1 MINGF
6 DKTLMKLRRLPPLH
20 ALEAFEV
27 AARELSFR
35 RAAEALHLTP
45 SAVSHQIKGLEDFLG
60 FALFRRMNRALEL
73 TEGGRDY
80 LRVTQDSLDS
90 LREGSQQTRQ
100 RYGRH
105 TTLKISAGPFIASE
119 IIVPALPSF
128 QQEYPHIDL
137 SIETSLHPVDL
148 RREDIDIALRFGSG
162 RWPGATARH
171 LLTVKAVPV
180 CSPVLAKKL
189 SRVTPKDIG
198 DISLIH
204 STPLPEGWNLWAE
217 LSGAKLG
224 KPKGDLWLD
233 SYFAILRAA
242 EQGVG
247 LALGMVPIVNPWLKE
262 KRVVMPWP
270 ELQMEIP
277 QGYYLVHRPAD
288 ENRVEVQAFCNWL
301 FELLNAQTAEL

>member
-1 MINGF
+1 
-6 DKTLMKLRRLPPLH
+6 MKLRRLPPLH

-35 RAAEALHLTP
+35 KAAEALHLTP

-80 LRVTQDSLDS
+80 LRVTQASLDS
-90 LREGSQQTRQ
+90 LREGSQQARQ

-128 QQEYPHIDL
+128 QLEYPHIEL
-137 SIETSLHPVDL
+137 NIETTLHPVDL
-148 RREDIDIALRFGSG
+148 RREDMDIALRFGSG
-162 RWPGATARH
+162 HWPGTTAKR
-171 LLTVKAVPV
+171 LLTVRAVPV
-180 CSPVLAKKL
+180 CSPAMAEKL
-189 SRVTPKDIG
+189 RRGTPLGVG

-204 STPLPEGWNLWAE
+204 STPLPEGWNMWAE

-247 LALGMVPIVNPWLKE
+247 LALGLLPMVNPWLRTG
-262 KRVVMPWP
+262 RVVMPWP
-270 ELQMEIP
+270 ELQVEIP

-288 ENRVEVQAFCNWL
+288 ENRAEVQVFCTWL
-301 FELLNAQTAEL
+301 MELLNAEAAIPV

>member
-1 MINGF
+1 
-6 DKTLMKLRRLPPLH
+6 MKLRRLPPLH

-35 RAAEALHLTP
+35 KAALALHLTP

-80 LRVTQDSLDS
+80 LKVTQSSLDG

-128 QQEYPHIDL
+128 QREHPHIDL
-137 SIETSLHPVDL
+137 NIETSLQPVDL
-148 RREDIDIALRFGSG
+148 RREDVDIALRFGSG
-162 RWPGATARH
+162 HWAGATARH

-180 CSPVLAKKL
+180 CSPALAQRL
-189 SRVTPKDIG
+189 APLTPADLG
-198 DISLIH
+198 EISLIH
-204 STPLPEGWNLWAE
+204 STPLPEGWSLWAR
-217 LSGAKLG
+217 LAGAALG

-247 LALGMVPIVNPWLKE
+247 LALGLVPIVNPWL
-262 KRVVMPWP
+262 RAQRLAMPWP
-270 ELQMEIP
+270 ELQAEIP

-288 ENRVEVQAFCNWL
+288 ENRAEVQAFCAWL
-301 FELLNAQTAEL
+301 FELLNAQIADMATAG

>member
-1 MINGF
+1 
-6 DKTLMKLRRLPPLH
+6 MKLRRLPPLH

-35 RAAEALHLTP
+35 KAAESLHLTP

-80 LRVTQDSLDS
+80 LHVIGETLDG
-90 LREGSQQTRQ
+90 LRAGSQQVQQ

-128 QQEYPHIDL
+128 QAEHPHIDL
-137 SIETSLHPVDL
+137 NIETSLHPVDL
-148 RREDIDIALRFGSG
+148 RREDMDIALRFGSG
-162 RWPGATARH
+162 RWRGATAKR

-180 CSPVLAKKL
+180 CAPAMAKKL
-189 SRVTPKDIG
+189 RKLAPG
-198 DISLIH
+198 DVSGVSLIH
-204 STPLPEGWNLWAE
+204 STPMPEAWQQWAE
-217 LSGAKLG
+217 QAGV
-224 KPKGDLWLD
+224 KPTQSRGDLWLD

-247 LALGMVPIVNPWLKE
+247 LTLGMVPIVNPWLKQG
-262 KRVVMPWP
+262 KLAMPWP
-270 ELQMEIP
+270 DLQVEIP
-277 QGYYLVHRPAD
+277 QGYYMVYRPAD
-288 ENRVEVQAFCNWL
+288 EERVEVQAFCSWL
-301 FELLNAQTAEL
+301 FDLLNRQIAET

>member
-1 MINGF
+1 
-6 DKTLMKLRRLPPLH
+6 MKLRRLPPLH

-35 RAAEALHLTP
+35 KAAEALHLTP

-80 LRVTQDSLDS
+80 LRVTQAGLDS
-90 LREGSQQTRQ
+90 LRQGSQQARQ

-105 TTLKISAGPFIASE
+105 VTLKISAGPFIASE

-128 QQEYPHIDL
+128 QQQHPQIEL
-137 SIETSLHPVDL
+137 NIETTLQPVDL
-148 RREDIDIALRFGSG
+148 RREDVDIALRFGSG
-162 RWPGATARH
+162 RWPGATARR
-171 LLTVKAVPV
+171 LLTVQAVPV
-180 CSPVLAKKL
+180 CSPALAQNLRRGASVDL
-189 SRVTPKDIG
+189 S

-204 STPLPEGWNLWAE
+204 STPLPEGWSLWAE
-217 LSGAKLG
+217 LSGVTLG

-247 LALGMVPIVNPWLKE
+247 LALGLVPMVNPWL
-262 KRVVMPWP
+262 RAQRLAMPWP
-270 ELQMEIP
+270 ELQAEIP
-277 QGYYLVHRPAD
+277 QGYYVVYRPAD
-288 ENRVEVQAFCNWL
+288 EQRTEVQVFCTWL
-301 FELLNAQTAEL
+301 FELLNAQTGALAVDT

>member
-1 MINGF
+1 
-6 DKTLMKLRRLPPLH
+6 MKLRRLPPLH

-35 RAAEALHLTP
+35 KAAEALHLTP

-80 LRVTQDSLDS
+80 LGVVQASLDS
-90 LREGSQQTRQ
+90 LREGSQQTRR

-119 IIVPALPSF
+119 IIVPALPAF
-128 QQEYPHIDL
+128 QLEHPHIDL
-137 SIETSLHPVDL
+137 NIETTLHPVDL
-148 RREDIDIALRFGSG
+148 RREDVDIALRFGSG
-162 RWPGATARH
+162 NWPGATARR

-180 CSPVLAKKL
+180 CAPALAERL
-189 SRVTPKDIG
+189 RGTPG
-198 DISLIH
+198 DVSEVNLIH
-204 STPLPEGWNLWAE
+204 SIPLPEGWKQWAE
-217 LSGAKLG
+217 LSGTALG
-224 KPKGDLWLD
+224 KARSDLWLD

-247 LALGMVPIVNPWLKE
+247 LALGLVPMVNPWL
-262 KRVVMPWP
+262 RAGRLVMPWP
-270 ELQMEIP
+270 ALQLEIP

-288 ENRVEVQAFCNWL
+288 EERPEVQAFCAWL
-301 FELLNAQTAEL
+301 SELLNAQTAEV

>member
-1 MINGF
+1 
-6 DKTLMKLRRLPPLH
+6 MKLRRLPPLH

-60 FALFRRMNRALEL
+60 FALFRRMNRSLEL

-80 LRVTQDSLDS
+80 LRVVQCGLDG
-90 LREGSQQTRQ
+90 LREGSAQTRQ

-128 QQEYPHIDL
+128 QRDYPHIDL
-137 SIETSLHPVDL
+137 SIETTLHPVDL
-148 RREDIDIALRFGSG
+148 RREDIDLALRFGSG
-162 RWPGATARH
+162 HWPGATAKR
-171 LLTVKAVPV
+171 LLTVRAVPV
-180 CSPVLAKKL
+180 CSPELAEKL
-189 SRVTPKDIG
+189 RGTPG
-198 DISLIH
+198 DVSEVNLIH
-204 STPLPEGWNLWAE
+204 STPLPEGWSQWAE
-217 LSGAKLG
+217 LSGTALG
-224 KPKGDLWLD
+224 KAKGDLWLD

-247 LALGMVPIVNPWLKE
+247 LALGLVPMVNPWLRAR
-262 KRVVMPWP
+262 RVVMPWP
-270 ELQMEIP
+270 QLQMEIP

-288 ENRVEVQAFCNWL
+288 EERAEVQAFCAWL
-301 FELLNAQTAEL
+301 SDLLNTETAEV

>member
-1 MINGF
+1 
-6 DKTLMKLRRLPPLH
+6 MKLRRLPPLH

-35 RAAEALHLTP
+35 KAAEALHLTP

-73 TEGGRDY
+73 TEGGREY
-80 LRVTQDSLDS
+80 LRVTQGGLDS
-90 LREGSQQTRQ
+90 LREGSQQARQ

-137 SIETSLHPVDL
+137 NIETTLHPVDL
-148 RREDIDIALRFGSG
+148 RREDIDVALRFGSG
-162 RWPGATARH
+162 HWPGAVAKH

-180 CSPVLAKKL
+180 CAPALAEKL
-189 SRVTPKDIG
+189 RLLTPRDLG
-198 DISLIH
+198 EISLIH
-204 STPLPEGWNLWAE
+204 STPLPEGWKMWSDI
-217 LSGAKLG
+217 SGESLG
-224 KPKGDLWLD
+224 KPKSDLWLD

-247 LALGMVPIVNPWLKE
+247 LALGLVPMVNSWLRSG
-262 KRVVMPWP
+262 RVVMPWP
-270 ELQMEIP
+270 ELQAEIP

-288 ENRVEVQAFCNWL
+288 EDRAEVQVFCAWL
-301 FELLNAQTAEL
+301 LDLLNTQAAEI

>member
-1 MINGF
+1 
-6 DKTLMKLRRLPPLH
+6 MKLRRLPPLH

-128 QQEYPHIDL
+128 
-137 SIETSLHPVDL
+137 
-148 RREDIDIALRFGSG
+148 
-162 RWPGATARH
+162 
-171 LLTVKAVPV
+171 
-180 CSPVLAKKL
+180 
-189 SRVTPKDIG
+189 
-198 DISLIH
+198 
-204 STPLPEGWNLWAE
+204 
-217 LSGAKLG
+217 
-224 KPKGDLWLD
+224 
-233 SYFAILRAA
+233 
-242 EQGVG
+242 
-247 LALGMVPIVNPWLKE
+247 
-262 KRVVMPWP
+262 
-270 ELQMEIP
+270 
-277 QGYYLVHRPAD
+277 
-288 ENRVEVQAFCNWL
+288 
-301 FELLNAQTAEL
+301 